1 MDSPSNLLLLLNN
14 CTDVLKMH
22 NPEQTLLSLGF
33 AVVDL
38 LNSGVIA
45 GENGGLTLVE
55 DRVLSPQRG
64 VEPRLLHE
72 QNKKDSFALFKDKC
86 QDSAPQNEGGF
97 TARNSCIKIYAAQT
111 FGKRISST
119 RLLMPRFFM
128 LAICTSSNS
137 GKQSIAQSS
146 SLAHRGRHPRDGS
159 SPTQPC

>member
-1 MDSPSNLLLLLNN
+1 MDSTSNLLLLLDN

-22 NPEQTLLSLGF
+22 IPEQTLLSLGF

-64 VEPRLLHE
+64 VEPRLRHE

-86 QDSAPQNEGGF
+86 QDSAPQIE
-97 TARNSCIKIYAAQT
+97 
-111 FGKRISST
+111 
-119 RLLMPRFFM
+119 
-128 LAICTSSNS
+128 
-137 GKQSIAQSS
+137 
-146 SLAHRGRHPRDGS
+146 RGMGCR
-159 SPTQPC
+159 